1 MGDFYM
7 TLPSNSS
14 KDVYPDNN
22 PGHFYT
28 RLPQTYNLSGYEVG
42 LAEIQFPNTYSNVKE
57 DLWIY
62 YKHDY
67 DVGIQHYIL
76 PAGLYDSSTT
86 IIRELNKLLE
96 NKKHRNKTKLSY
108 NKATRRTALEVF
120 NKEEIKL
127 STELAHFLKL
137 PDWIIKGPSTHTST
151 GDIDVHANSQ
161 SIFVYCDLVT
171 HRQVGD
177 VMVPLLRTVPT
188 TNKSGEIIYQ
198 IFEKPHYQRLSRGH
212 FSTVEIHLSNDKGE
226 TPHFDGDVRTVV
238 TLHLRPRKTI
248 NLTTT

>member
-14 KDVYPDNN
+14 TDVYPDNN

-28 RLPQTYNLSGYEVG
+28 KLPQTYFLSGYEVG
-42 LAEIQFPNTYSNVKE
+42 LAEIQFPNTYSNVKD

-67 DVGIQHYIL
+67 DVGLQHYIL

-86 IIRELNKLLE
+86 IIRELNQLLE
-96 NKKHRNKTKLSY
+96 NKKHRNKTKFVY
-108 NKATRRTALEVF
+108 NRATRRTTLEVF
-120 NKEEIKL
+120 SKEEVQL
-127 STELAHFLKL
+127 SPELASFLKL
-137 PDWIIKGPSTHTST
+137 PKWLIKGPSKHNST

-188 TNKSGEIIYQ
+188 TDKSGEIIYQ
-198 IFEKPHYQRLSRGH
+198 IFEKPHYQRLSRGQ

-238 TLHLRPRKTI
+238 TLHLRPRKTS
-248 NLTTT
+248 TAT